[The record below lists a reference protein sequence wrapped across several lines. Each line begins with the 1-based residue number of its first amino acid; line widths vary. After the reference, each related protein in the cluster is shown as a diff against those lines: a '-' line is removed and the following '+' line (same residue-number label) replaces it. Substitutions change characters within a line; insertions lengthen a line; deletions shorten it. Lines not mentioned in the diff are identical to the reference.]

1 MKLTKRI
8 VALVLCIVMC
18 VGLVGVLAS
27 CSGEKDDENT
37 ITIKYFK
44 GGYGEEWMNKIV
56 EKFKAAYPE
65 YKVEAIADAGLDGS
79 YDSEIRGG
87 TTPTDIYMCHNM
99 AWQPLAAEGYLA
111 NLDDLYEMKNQDDV
125 KFSDRIASTSLASAK
140 FDGHYYKV
148 HYTQGI
154 GGIMYNV
161 TMFEKYNWKV
171 PTTYEEL
178 VELCE
183 KIVTEDW
190 DNDGEAGITVG
201 DDIVKPFTWSGSEE
215 QYMWDYVLYEW
226 WAQLKGIDNITEF
239 TKYTSAEATYGAT
252 GWSGMKE
259 AYTLWY
265 NLIAKHP
272 KYSIDKAETRG
283 KIDSQAP
290 FKNGQAAMIPAA
302 HWTYN
307 EATLNSK
314 ESVKFAFMDT
324 PLATGATMTGK
335 VNYSVGFGD
344 SIIVPKYTKAL
355 EGVKKFLLFLS
366 TNESCKI
373 FTTETNGS
381 FLAFDYSTVDLKTL
395 TASNSYINSAY
406 NKLTGSTCFNIYSST
421 KYANDN
427 TLFFSPWVDD
437 GADSTRCYTN
447 AYKDPTKYTPDK
459 VAATVAQ
466 RAKDKWDSKK

>member
-65 YKVEAIADAGLDGS
+65 YKVEAIADAGLEGS
-79 YDSEIRGG
+79 YDSEIRNG
-87 TTPTDIYMCHNM
+87 TTTDIYMCQNM
-99 AWQPLAAEGYLA
+99 TWQPLAAEDYLA

-140 FDGHYYKV
+140 YDGHYYKV

-171 PTTYEEL
+171 PATYEEL
-178 VELCE
+178 ATLCRQ
-183 KIVTEDW
+183 IVTVDW
-190 DNDGEAGITVG
+190 DNDGEEGITIG
-201 DDIVKPFTWSGSEE
+201 DDIVRPFTWGGSED
-215 QYMWDYVLYEW
+215 YMWDYLLYEW
-226 WAQLKGIDNITEF
+226 WAQLKGIDDIIDFTE
-239 TKYTSAEATYGAT
+239 YTSAEASFGAE
-252 GWSGMKE
+252 GWSGMKG

-265 NLIAKHP
+265 NLIAEHP
-272 KYSIDKAETRG
+272 EYSIGKADTRG
-283 KIDSQAP
+283 KLDYQAP
-290 FKNGQAAMIPAA
+290 FKNGEAVMIPAA
-302 HWTYN
+302 HWTYK
-307 EATLNSK
+307 EASLHTK
-314 ESVKFAFMDT
+314 TSVEFAFMDT
-324 PLATGATMTGK
+324 PLATGATNTGK

-373 FTTETNGS
+373 FTEETQGS
-381 FLAFDYSTVDLKTL
+381 FLAFDYSTVDLKAL
-395 TASNSYINSAY
+395 TDSNSYIKSVY
-406 NKLTGSTCFNIYSST
+406 DKLTESTCFNIYSSNT
-421 KYANDN
+421 HANDD
-427 TLFFSPWVDD
+427 TLFFQPWVDNEN
-437 GADSTRCYTN
+437 TRCYTK
-447 AYKDPTKYTPDK
+447 AYKKPADYTPNK
-459 VAATVAQ
+459 VAQNVTETAN
-466 RAKDKWDSKK
+466 KKWSSK

>member
-1 MKLTKRI
+1 
-8 VALVLCIVMC
+8 
-18 VGLVGVLAS
+18 
-27 CSGEKDDENT
+27 
-37 ITIKYFK
+37 
-44 GGYGEEWMNKIV
+44 
-56 EKFKAAYPE
+56 
-65 YKVEAIADAGLDGS
+65 
-79 YDSEIRGG
+79 
-87 TTPTDIYMCHNM
+87 
-99 AWQPLAAEGYLA
+99 
-111 NLDDLYEMKNQDDV
+111 
-125 KFSDRIASTSLASAK
+125 
-140 FDGHYYKV
+140 
-148 HYTQGI
+148 
-154 GGIMYNV
+154 MYNV

-215 QYMWDYVLYEW
+215 YMWDYVLYEW
-226 WAQLKGIDNITEF
+226 WAQLKGIDDITEF

-272 KYSIDKAETRG
+272 EYSIDKAETRG

-335 VNYSVGFGD
+335 VNYSAGFGD

-373 FTTETNGS
+373 FTTETKGS

-395 TASNSYINSAY
+395 TESNSYINSAY

-427 TLFFSPWVDD
+427 TAFFSPWVDD
-437 GADSTRCYTN
+437 GADATRCYTN